1 MFRLQR
7 RVRLELKLLQAK
19 QPASHP
25 AKGPV
30 PAGGHVFLLARLP
43 GELGWISSAARE
55 LKPKA
60 CSGHVCAQELYWWD
74 VPVWREALGE
84 GHRL

>member
-1 MFRLQR
+1 M
-7 RVRLELKLLQAK
+7 
-19 QPASHP
+19 
-25 AKGPV
+25 
-30 PAGGHVFLLARLP
+30 FLLARLP